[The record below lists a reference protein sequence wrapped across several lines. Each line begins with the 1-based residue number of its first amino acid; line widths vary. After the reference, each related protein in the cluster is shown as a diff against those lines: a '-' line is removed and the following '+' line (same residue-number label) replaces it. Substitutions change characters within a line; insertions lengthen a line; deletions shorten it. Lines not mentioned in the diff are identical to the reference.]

1 MRPPPFLL
9 LFCLLLLASV
19 GVCAEASGRSTGCN
33 AAFVSEYL
41 ANLPKPGHPLLG
53 DVRLA
58 ADVDVVLHAAPVWDR
73 EDDTLEPVL
82 NRGDDSSTSCDS
94 GVRISGDQ

>member
-33 AAFVSEYL
+33 AAFLSEYL

-58 ADVDVVLHAAPVWDR
+58 ADVDVEMGASPVRDSG
-73 EDDTLEPVL
+73 DDTSEPVL
-82 NRGDDSSTSCDS
+82 DRGGDSSTSCDS
-94 GVRISGDQ
+94 GVCVTDDR